1 MGELD
6 SILVG
11 PVCVG
16 KNRFTFEA
24 PAPDP
29 KDIPNRDLLDVT
41 VVLLT
46 CSYRDEEF
54 IRIGYYVH
62 NEYEEQIDLEDASLV
77 VDPEKIK
84 RNILADKPRVTRF
97 NIAWDN
103 DADRKDAQQNGHI
116 DEEDEELDEDDEDE
130 EEDEDDEDDDEDGE
144 EDLCDTEDND
154 EDADGDTMNVD

>member
-1 MGELD
+1 MG
-6 SILVG
+6 
-11 PVCVG
+11 
-16 KNRFTFEA
+16 
-24 PAPDP
+24 PDP
-29 KDIPNRDLLDVT
+29 KEIPNRDLLGVT

-103 DADRKDAQQNGHI
+103 DADKKEAQPIDDAQQNGHI
-116 DEEDEELDEDDEDE
+116 DEEDEELDEEDEDE
-130 EEDEDDEDDDEDGE
+130 EEEEESDDEDGE